1 MVVGHL
7 IPCFL
12 SLLRLDQGSLLKV
25 FKLDVWGVDE
35 FYIDCQYSFSFCRY
49 HNLFFLVYEPGLPH
63 TIPVL
68 AAHLYYRALLTI
80 PSLIH
85 SWVLDCKDRQLTN
98 AVTTYTSTHFSP
110 VIIRAEL
117 EHVRTHSVS
126 TESKTPSIVDESM
139 SVKVAQAINEVVAT
153 YSVDEHQ
160 LEIKFK
166 IPFDWPLHRVE
177 VKDVKMVG
185 VEEKRWRAWV
195 LGVQQTLYAH
205 VSLNLFF
212 SEERHDAEM
221 CNLEWTNRGWDK
233 LVQENCDA
241 TLRGTG

>member
-1 MVVGHL
+1 MWMNFILTVS
-7 IPCFL
+7 IPSRSS
-12 SLLRLDQGSLLKV
+12 SLHQ
-25 FKLDVWGVDE
+25 FT
-35 FYIDCQYSFSFCRY
+35 FSS
-49 HNLFFLVYEPGLPH
+49 VYEPGSPH

-126 TESKTPSIVDESM
+126 EGSGTPSIVDENM
-139 SVKVAQAINEVVAT
+139 SVKVAQAINEVVAA

-185 VEEKRWRAWV
+185 VEEKKWRAWV

-205 VSLNLFF
+205 VSLSDVIFF
-212 SEERHDAEM
+212 CFRGKYDAEM
-221 CNLEWTNRGWDK
+221 
-233 LVQENCDA
+233 
-241 TLRGTG
+241 

>member
-1 MVVGHL
+1 M
-7 IPCFL
+7 
-12 SLLRLDQGSLLKV
+12 SL
-25 FKLDVWGVDE
+25 
-35 FYIDCQYSFSFCRY
+35 CQFTFSS
-49 HNLFFLVYEPGLPH
+49 VYEPGSPH

-126 TESKTPSIVDESM
+126 TESNTPSIVDERM

-166 IPFDWPLHRVE
+166 IPVDWPLHRVE
-177 VKDVKMVG
+177 VKDVKVVG
-185 VEEKRWRAWV
+185 VEEKKWRAWV

-205 VSLNLFF
+205 VSLSCFCFFF
-212 SEERHDAEM
+212 SFREK
-221 CNLEWTNRGWDK
+221 DK
-233 LVQENCDA
+233 MLKCA
-241 TLRGTG
+241 I

>member
-1 MVVGHL
+1 MSGVWMNFILIVSIPSLHL
-7 IPCFL
+7 II
-12 SLLRLDQGSLLKV
+12 SIK
-25 FKLDVWGVDE
+25 
-35 FYIDCQYSFSFCRY
+35 IIFSSS
-49 HNLFFLVYEPGLPH
+49 VYEPGSPH

-126 TESKTPSIVDESM
+126 TGSNNPSMVDESM
-139 SVKVAQAINEVVAT
+139 SVKVAQAINEVIAT
-153 YSVDEHQ
+153 YSVDDHQ

-205 VSLNLFF
+205 VSLSSCFF
-212 SEERHDAEM
+212 FF
-221 CNLEWTNRGWDK
+221 RGK
-233 LVQENCDA
+233 TRC
-241 TLRGTG
+241 

>member
-1 MVVGHL
+1 MWMNFISTVS
-7 IPCFL
+7 IP
-12 SLLRLDQGSLLKV
+12 SLLV
-25 FKLDVWGVDE
+25 N
-35 FYIDCQYSFSFCRY
+35 ITIYS
-49 HNLFFLVYEPGLPH
+49 FLVYEPGSPH

-68 AAHLYYRALLTI
+68 AGHLYYRALLTI

-117 EHVRTHSVS
+117 EHVRTQSVS
-126 TESKTPSIVDESM
+126 TESNTPSIVDESM

-205 VSLNLFF
+205 VSLSFLF
-212 SEERHDAEM
+212 S
-221 CNLEWTNRGWDK
+221 RGNPRW
-233 LVQENCDA
+233 
-241 TLRGTG
+241 

>member
-1 MVVGHL
+1 MWMNFILTVS
-7 IPCFL
+7 IPPL
-12 SLLRLDQGSLLKV
+12 HVIISI
-25 FKLDVWGVDE
+25 
-35 FYIDCQYSFSFCRY
+35 Y
-49 HNLFFLVYEPGLPH
+49 FFPSVYEPGSPH

-126 TESKTPSIVDESM
+126 TESNTPSIVDESM

-177 VKDVKMVG
+177 VKDVKVVG
-185 VEEKRWRAWV
+185 VEERKWRAWV

-205 VSLNLFF
+205 VSPSDVFF
-212 SEERHDAEM
+212 WGERHDAEM
-221 CNLEWTNRGWDK
+221 CNLEWTNR
-233 LVQENCDA
+233 
-241 TLRGTG
+241 